1 MKDKEISAP
10 DDEAKELPKKR
21 HLNVVFIGHVG
32 RLIHFMAF
40 LKDKMLGVR
49 IYSLFWI
56 LIFDWPIDVAM
67 VNAGWCVVQDRHP
80 HCGCLDKILFFCLF
94 WGWYLCYGGPHTL
107 ANLMLR
113 HEIFSV
119 SLIGSENMFWLYCL
133 E

>member
-1 MKDKEISAP
+1 MLTYWLGITVKDKEISAP

-40 LKDKMLGVR
+40 LKDKMSGVR

-67 VNAGWCVVQDRHP
+67 VNAGWCVVQHRHP
-80 HCGCLDKILFFCLF
+80 HCGCLDKILFVCLF
-94 WGWYLCYGGPHTL
+94 VLGLVLVLWWPSYPGQSY
-107 ANLMLR
+107 AKA
-113 HEIFSV
+113 
-119 SLIGSENMFWLYCL
+119 
-133 E
+133 